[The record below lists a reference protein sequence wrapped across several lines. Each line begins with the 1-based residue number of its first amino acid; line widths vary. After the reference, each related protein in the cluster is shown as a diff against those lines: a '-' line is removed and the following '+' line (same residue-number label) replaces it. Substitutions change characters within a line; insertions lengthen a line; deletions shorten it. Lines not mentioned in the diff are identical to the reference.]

1 MIVGLTGSFGTGKTT
16 VARMFKKLGAE
27 VIDADKIVHKFI
39 DASTRKKLAKIVF
52 KRKAYLELLC
62 KIIHPL
68 VIKRIKKEIKQL
80 KPKKNIVIID
90 APLLIESGLHRIVD
104 ILIVVKAKKAT
115 QIQRAMRHMGLRKDE
130 ISKRIRFQMPLREKI
145 NLADFVID
153 NDGTIDE
160 TRRQVMDIWKKL
172 FNN

>member
-115 QIQRAMRHMGLRKDE
+115 QIQRAMRNTGLRKDE